1 MSAFNYL
8 ENTMQRLSN
17 ILYNGSQNDSSYD
30 NILDSIKRIIQDY
43 NDNVEVKGKIKY
55 TDFRIK
61 K

>member
-43 NDNVEVKGKIKY
+43 NDNVEVKDKIKY

>member
-8 ENTMQRLSN
+8 KNTMQGLSN
-17 ILYNGSQNDSSYD
+17 ILYNGSQNDSSYN

-43 NDNVEVKGKIKY
+43 NDNVEVKDKIKY